1 LAWIRCDA
9 TTSHLKALRSAMKI
23 TDMLL
28 KAGGFRLIVTDLSGI
43 EQKLVRKLTLSY
55 WHSFSL
61 AVETMPTALLFL
73 QSVQCA
79 NSSARLVMNLQKS
92 SSDLRLRGPSHTHL
106 LRGMEIEAEVV
117 RVRGVMGTKKPAQSA
132 RSQFTARTQWG

>member
-28 KAGGFRLIVTDLSGI
+28 KAGGFRLIVADLSGI
-43 EQKLVRKLTLSY
+43 ETKLVRKLPLSY

-79 NSSARLVMNLQKS
+79 TSSARLVLNLQKN
-92 SSDLRLRGPSHTHL
+92 SSDLRLHGPSHTHL
-106 LRGMEIEAEVV
+106 LRGMGFWAEVV
-117 RVRGVMGTKKPAQSA
+117 CVRGALGTSEPARAAHS
-132 RSQFTARTQWG
+132 